1 MSDERKI
8 TPAKVWKEYNQM
20 LSYNESV
27 NLYDTVQVNEN
38 FFVGKQWEGVESNG
52 LPTPVFNFLKRVTL
66 FTVASNTS
74 DNVKLKASPLP
85 AVGSDQDV
93 VRAADVINA
102 QFEALFEHNK
112 IPQLMREYMRNAAV
126 DGDAATYTYWDDTLD
141 AGNGIKGGIVTE
153 IVQNT
158 RVGFG
163 NTADRHV
170 QSQPYILIKK
180 RELTSMLKKRAK
192 ELGCKQWDE
201 IQPDSEDYNQ
211 DWYKD
216 TGNRTTVILRL
227 WKDDKTKTV
236 WACECCQGI
245 MIREPWDLGLKLYPV
260 TWLCW
265 DYIQDN
271 YHGQA
276 MLTGLIPNQ
285 IYINKLFAMTMI
297 SLMTTAYPKIV
308 YDATRVPKW
317 DNGIGKAIGIRG
329 GDVNSVARILDP
341 AQVSPQIAQFI
352 QLTQEMTQN
361 NLGATSVA
369 LGDTRPDNTS
379 AIIALQRAAST
390 PNELTK
396 QNLYQSIEELGSIY
410 VDFMAEYYGERVV
423 DIDVAEELSPE
434 IMQFIGGQ
442 LTRDGKMAVPFDF
455 STLKDMPMSL
465 KLDVGASAYWSEIA
479 STTTLDN
486 LLANGQ
492 ITIVEY
498 LERLPDDYV
507 NDKQGLLNAVR
518 ARLDAQQQQMMAAT
532 QLANSPT
539 SLSDSA
545 TPATGT
551 DLSSI
556 PVVGGA
562 GNGELQRAIANSEML
577 AG

>member
-8 TPAKVWKEYNQM
+8 TPDKVWKEYNQM

-27 NLYDTVQVNEN
+27 DLFDTVRVNEN
-38 FFVGKQWEGVESNG
+38 FFVGRQWEGVESNG

-74 DNVKLKASPLP
+74 DNIKLKASPLP
-85 AVGSDQDV
+85 AVGSDQNV
-93 VRAADVINA
+93 VRASDVINA

-126 DGDAATYTYWDDTLD
+126 DGDAATYTYWDDTID
-141 AGNGIKGGIVTE
+141 AGNGVKGGIVTE

-163 NTADRHV
+163 NTADRRV

-201 IQPDSEDYNQ
+201 IQPDSEDYTQ

-236 WACECCQGI
+236 WACECTQNA

-308 YDATRVPKW
+308 YDKTRVPKW
-317 DNGIGKAIGIRG
+317 DNGIGKAIGVNG
-329 GDVNSVARILDP
+329 GDVNGVARILDP

-352 QLTQEMTQN
+352 ELTQEMTQS

-396 QNLYQSIEELGSIY
+396 QNLYQSIEELGAIY
-410 VDFMAEYYGERVV
+410 VDFMGEYYGERVV
-423 DIDVAEELSPE
+423 DVNVAEEISPE
-434 IMQFIGGQ
+434 MLEFIGGI
-442 LTRDGKMAVPFDF
+442 LTRDGKLAVPFDF
-455 STLKDMPMSL
+455 SVLKGMPMSL

-486 LLANGQ
+486 LLATGQ

-507 NDKQGLLNAVR
+507 NDRQGLLNAVR
-518 ARLDAQQQQMMAAT
+518 ARMDAQQQLIAA
-532 QLANSPT
+532 ANQASSPPP
-539 SLSDSA
+539 DSA

-551 DLSSI
+551 DVSSL

-562 GNGELQRAIANSEML
+562 GNGELQRAVANGEML